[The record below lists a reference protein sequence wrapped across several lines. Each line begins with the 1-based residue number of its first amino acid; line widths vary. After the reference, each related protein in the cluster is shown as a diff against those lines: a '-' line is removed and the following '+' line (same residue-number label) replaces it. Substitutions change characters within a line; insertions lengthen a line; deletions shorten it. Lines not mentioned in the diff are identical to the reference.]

1 LAVSILS
8 SNVVARVRSSIS
20 RFPSVERSK
29 LVVVS
34 VVVVV
39 REAMLHTT
47 GKVGLFCIG
56 RICGLDTV
64 GIRSDAMVVG
74 AGGAGCCGF

>member
-1 LAVSILS
+1 M
-8 SNVVARVRSSIS
+8 
-20 RFPSVERSK
+20 
-29 LVVVS
+29 VVS

-39 REAMLHTT
+39 REAILHTT

-64 GIRSDAMVVG
+64 GIRDGGWCG
-74 AGGAGCCGF
+74 AGDGDGFYEILRFVRFEISA